1 MRAMRVLTLHQR
13 SWFIMILALAMFVRA
28 VVPAGYMVAPASM
41 TLSVQICADGVTGPS
56 KIEIEVP
63 LSKGGQ
69 SDKSDHGQKSGQ
81 CAFSALSMASIATD
95 HSPLLIAALATIVAT
110 IVTHGTPHL
119 QHQTR
124 YLRPPLRGPPSF
136 TSDLLN

>member
-63 LSKGGQ
+63 LSNDGQ
-69 SDKSDHGQKSGQ
+69 SDKTDHGQKSGP
-81 CAFSALSMASIATD
+81 CAFSALSMALMAGD
-95 HSPLLIAALATIVAT
+95 HSPLLIAALATIVAI
-110 IVTHGTPHL
+110 IVTHGAPHL
-119 QHQTR
+119 QH
-124 YLRPPLRGPPSF
+124 
-136 TSDLLN
+136 

>member
-41 TLSVQICADGVTGPS
+41 TLSVQICADGVMGPS

-63 LSKGGQ
+63 LSNDGQ
-69 SDKSDHGQKSGQ
+69 SDKTDHGQKSGP
-81 CAFSALSMASIATD
+81 CAFSALSMALMAGD
-95 HSPLLIAALATIVAT
+95 HSPLLIVALATIVAT
-110 IVTHGTPHL
+110 IITNGAPHL
-119 QHQTR
+119 LYQSHH
-124 YLRPPLRGPPSF
+124 LRPPLRGPPSF
-136 TSDLLN
+136 ASDLLN